1 MRLPRFR
8 MRIRTLLIAV
18 AIAGVVFAALRYDL
32 GHRGYTFYL
41 IACTLFCASAL
52 IAVAARGRARLVGV
66 AVAAA
71 SCLGAWAVFSLFGV
85 S

>member
-1 MRLPRFR
+1 MRLPRFH
-8 MRIRTLLIAV
+8 IQTLLIAV

-32 GHRGYTFYL
+32 GHRGYVFYL
-41 IACTLFCASAL
+41 IACISFCASAL
-52 IAVAARGRARLVGV
+52 MAVAARGRARRVGV